1 MSIQLP
7 PAASMLCR
15 TKNID
20 NAFGCVLL
28 LWYRQPVA
36 RLPPVPS
43 IRHLLRIFLI
53 LVLCADGTTGAWAA
67 TRMATNQASQA
78 GQASAA
84 TKSKSDCDTS
94 ASHGKKPASAPAAGQ
109 DQHDGCDCG
118 SDASCACG
126 CMLTFHPGRTAP
138 LFAAQHALMSVHPA
152 QPLLPVVPTQVSRLF
167 RPPIY

>member
-1 MSIQLP
+1 MSH
-7 PAASMLCR
+7 
-15 TKNID
+15 KNID
-20 NAFGCVLL
+20 NTFNHVLL
-28 LWYRQPVA
+28 LWYRQLVA
-36 RLPPVPS
+36 RLSPMPS
-43 IRHLLRIFLI
+43 IRLLLRIFLI

-78 GQASAA
+78 NQASAGA
-84 TKSKSDCDTS
+84 KSKSGCDTDNSHDKTS
-94 ASHGKKPASAPAAGQ
+94 ASAPTAPASGQ
-109 DQHDGCDCG
+109 DQHDDCDCG